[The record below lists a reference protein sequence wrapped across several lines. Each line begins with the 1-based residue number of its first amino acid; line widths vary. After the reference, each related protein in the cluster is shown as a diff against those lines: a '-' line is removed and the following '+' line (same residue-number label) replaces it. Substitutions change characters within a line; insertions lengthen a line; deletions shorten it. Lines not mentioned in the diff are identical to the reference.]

1 MQKKIGRVKDGKVY
15 DKAYGGKC
23 IGRIGKDGKLY
34 DAPYGGKTVGRY
46 KDGKVYNAPYGGSVI
61 GESDSKEGA
70 GYWLLEEG
78 AE

>member
-15 DKAYGGKC
+15 DKASGGKC

-46 KDGKVYNAPYGGSVI
+46 KDGKVYDRHYGGSII
-61 GESDSKEGA
+61 GESDSKEGV

-78 AE
+78 EE